1 MLIVEDGEVL
11 RKHLARLFVR
21 EGYLVTTAGSRA
33 EALGELAQ
41 ARFATL
47 LLDIKLPDGDGL
59 DLLAALDEERRPHHT
74 VVMTAFSTVEN
85 ETRAQQLGVS
95 QVLPK
100 PLDLK
105 RLISAVRGKKR
116 RSAA

>member
-33 EALGELAQ
+33 EALGELAR

-105 RLISAVRGKKR
+105 RLINAVRGKKR